1 MNEIYINP
9 ETGELFEVSADK
21 KDQFLIDF
29 PNAVLQTEE
38 EKPEEITTEM
48 FVNPDN
54 GEQFEVSIDKKD
66 LFLQDFPNAVPIDQ
80 AGKQTPSAQDA
91 VAGENKASDTDLQ
104 SEDGSLESRQ
114 NDISA
119 FESIKNAFINVGKDI
134 KGIYEFW
141 TGEDPALDIATAS
154 IYNGLF
160 GAEKMDDFV
169 ERNKGKWLVEGIGT
183 QEILEKIP
191 ELEKDRQERKPTL
204 EIIESLK
211 KG

>member
-66 LFLQDFPNAVPIDQ
+66 LFLQDF
-80 AGKQTPSAQDA
+80 QTQFQLIKRESKHPQLRMRLRDK
-91 VAGENKASDTDLQ
+91 VQHPLWLQ
-104 SEDGSLESRQ
+104 NWRMVHWHHPL
-114 NDISA
+114 
-119 FESIKNAFINVGKDI
+119 
-134 KGIYEFW
+134 
-141 TGEDPALDIATAS
+141 
-154 IYNGLF
+154 
-160 GAEKMDDFV
+160 M
-169 ERNKGKWLVEGIGT
+169 
-183 QEILEKIP
+183 
-191 ELEKDRQERKPTL
+191 
-204 EIIESLK
+204 
-211 KG
+211 

>member
-54 GEQFEVSIDKKD
+54 GEQFEVSINKKD
-66 LFLQDFPNAVPIDQ
+66 LFLKDFPNAVPIDQ

-91 VAGENKASDTDLQ
+91 VAGESTASVMASKLA
-104 SEDGSLESRQ
+104 DGSLASPV
-114 NDISA
+114 ND
-119 FESIKNAFINVGKDI
+119 
-134 KGIYEFW
+134 
-141 TGEDPALDIATAS
+141 
-154 IYNGLF
+154 
-160 GAEKMDDFV
+160 
-169 ERNKGKWLVEGIGT
+169 
-183 QEILEKIP
+183 
-191 ELEKDRQERKPTL
+191 
-204 EIIESLK
+204 
-211 KG
+211 